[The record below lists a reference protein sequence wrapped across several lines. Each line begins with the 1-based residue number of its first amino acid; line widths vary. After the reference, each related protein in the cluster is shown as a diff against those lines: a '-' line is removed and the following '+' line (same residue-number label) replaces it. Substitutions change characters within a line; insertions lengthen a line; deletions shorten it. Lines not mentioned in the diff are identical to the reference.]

1 MYMYSIILLLC
12 IITLCRYYIMQVHAY
27 TCKVLQRHLHY
38 TPEYLRIDL
47 CP

>member
-1 MYMYSIILLLC
+1 MYIIIMYHIG
-12 IITLCRYYIMQVHAY
+12 RYYIIQVHAY